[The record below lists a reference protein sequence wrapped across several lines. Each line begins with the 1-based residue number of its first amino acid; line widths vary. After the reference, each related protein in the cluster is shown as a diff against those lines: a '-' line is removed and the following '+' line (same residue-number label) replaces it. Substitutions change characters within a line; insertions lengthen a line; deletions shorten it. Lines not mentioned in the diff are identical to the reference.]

1 MRGRN
6 ILSVTV
12 GLVVLVAIAAS
23 GTRKTSRPTSQFLGS
38 AENNSAQLIQQGR
51 EIFRFDTFGDEAFW
65 GGQLQLHQAINTLTP
80 RTALALGLKVDADAL
95 SPSLVAA
102 IKHGQVNL
110 DDPAVTR
117 MLIQQKAILGV
128 VGFFDNSNTLRSVGL
143 TCAVCHSTVDN
154 SIAPGIGARIDGL
167 TNRDLNIGSIAASA
181 PNLQPVVDVLAL
193 ADAGITTADLKRVL
207 NSWGPGK
214 FDAELFLDGKAFNP
228 QQITN
233 GVVTGRNVSGA
244 TLIPNALG
252 LSGHNLHTWTGGW
265 GTVTYWNAFVAVNEL
280 HGTGT
285 FFDERFDNATQ
296 FPIAAKAGLG
306 HVSTDPDSDRVTS
319 KLPAL
324 HFYQLALPAVQP
336 RPGTDFD
343 PDAAE
348 RGDELFSGKAK
359 CNNCHRE
366 PLWTEP
372 GWNQHS
378 ADELKIDSF
387 EADRAPASLNAAG
400 EPVHGYRTMN
410 LAGVFVRE
418 RGLFMN
424 PQNKGHFY
432 HDGRFPTLLDTV
444 KSYNDRFNLA
454 LSDQEERDLV
464 EYLKSL

>member
-1 MRGRN
+1 MRGR
-6 ILSVTV
+6 IIMFVTV
-12 GLVVLVAIAAS
+12 GLLVLGAVVAS
-23 GTRKTSRPTSQFLGS
+23 GTKKTSRPTSQFLGS
-38 AENNSAQLIQQGR
+38 AEDNSAQLIQQGR
-51 EIFRFDTFGDEAFW
+51 QIFRFDTFGDEAFW
-65 GGQLQLHQAINTLTP
+65 GGQLQLQQAINTLSP
-80 RTALALGLKVDADAL
+80 KQALALGLKVDAEAL
-95 SPSLVAA
+95 SPSVVEA
-102 IKHGQVNL
+102 IKHGKINL

-117 MLIQQKAILGV
+117 TLIQQKAVLGI

-143 TCAVCHSTVDN
+143 TCAVCHSTMDDSV
-154 SIAPGIGARIDGL
+154 APGIGARIDGL
-167 TNRDLNIGSIAASA
+167 TNRDLNVGAIAAAA
-181 PNLQPVVDVLAL
+181 PNLEPVVNLLSL
-193 ADAGITTADLKRVL
+193 ADAGITAADVRAVL

-228 QQITN
+228 QQMTN
-233 GVVTGRNVSGA
+233 GVVTGQKVSGA
-244 TLIPNALG
+244 TLIPNARG

-285 FFDERFDNATQ
+285 FFDERFDNAAQ
-296 FPIAAKAGLG
+296 FPIAAKAKLG

-336 RPGTDFD
+336 RPGVDFD

-348 RGDELFSGKAK
+348 RGDALFSGKAN
-359 CNNCHRE
+359 CNSCHRE

-378 ADELKIDSF
+378 ADEMKIDSF

-400 EPVHGYRTMN
+400 EPTHGYRTMN
-410 LAGVFVRE
+410 LAGIFVRE
-418 RGLFMN
+418 NGLFMN

-432 HDGRFPTLLDTV
+432 HDGRFLTLLDTV
-444 KSYNDRFNLA
+444 KSYNARFSLGLN
-454 LSDQEERDLV
+454 DQEEQDLV